1 MKDVQKFME
10 KQQFKAESQRL
21 LDLMINSIYT
31 HREIFLREII
41 SNASDAID
49 KLAYT
54 ALTDDKVGINRDE
67 FAITITRDPENRVLT
82 VSDNGI
88 GMSREEM
95 EENLGT
101 IAKSGSLGFKQAMEK
116 NEDIDIIGQFGVG
129 FYSAFMVASS
139 VTVISKKYGEDKAWK
154 WVSDGADGYTIEEC
168 VKDGPGTDVIMT
180 LKADTDDDKY
190 SEYLEEYEI
199 RSLIRKYSDY
209 IRYPIKMEVTK
220 SRPVEEPEEEA
231 VEVEGEQKEYKAP
244 KYEEYTEVETL
255 NSMVPI
261 WQRAKKDVTDE
272 EYEAFYRE
280 KFFDYNK
287 PLRVIHSSAEGSV
300 SFKALLYIPSKAP
313 YDFYTKDFKRGLQ
326 LYSSGVMIMENCED
340 LLPEHFRFV
349 RGIVDSQDLS
359 LNISRE
365 MLQHNRQ
372 LTIIA
377 RNIEKKIKSEL
388 KSMLENDR
396 EKYEQFYAAFGR
408 QLKYG
413 TVSDYGAH
421 KDACQDLLLFYSN
434 KQGKLISLKEYVDSM
449 AEGQEKIYF
458 APGENRERLA
468 KLPQVETL
476 AKKGYDVLLFAEDVD
491 EFIPQALMTYM
502 EKQFCNVST
511 EDLGL
516 KTEEEKKEA
525 EEKAEE
531 MKGLLTFVKE
541 SLGEQVKEVKLS
553 TDLGSH
559 PVCMTPDAGMSF
571 EMEKYMKKANPE
583 FAFPVGRIL
592 ELNPEHEA
600 VKALQAAMTAD
611 PVKAKDYAQLLCYQA
626 QLMAELP
633 LDDPYAYTELVC
645 KLMK

>member
-1 MKDVQKFME
+1 ME

-67 FAITITRDPENRVLT
+67 FAITITRDPENRTLT

-88 GMSREEM
+88 GMSKDEM
-95 EENLGT
+95 IENLGT

-139 VTVISKKYGEDKAWK
+139 ITVISKKYGEDKAWK
-154 WVSDGADGYTIEEC
+154 WVSDGADGYTIEETE
-168 VKDGPGTDVIMT
+168 KDAPGTDVIMT
-180 LKADTDDDKY
+180 LKADTEDEKY

-209 IRYPIKMEVTK
+209 IRYPIRMEVTK
-220 SRPVEEPEEEA
+220 SRPVEEPKDENA
-231 VEVEGEQKEYKAP
+231 EGEENKAP
-244 KYEEYTEVETL
+244 KYESYTEMETL

-261 WQRAKKDVTDE
+261 WQRDKKDVTEE
-272 EYEAFYRE
+272 EYETFYRD

-287 PLRVIHSSAEGSV
+287 PLRTIHYNVEGNV
-300 SFKALLYIPSKAP
+300 SFKALLYIPGKAP
-313 YDFYTKDFKRGLQ
+313 YDFYTKDYKRGLQ
-326 LYSSGVMIMENCED
+326 LYSSGVLIMDNCED

-349 RGIVDSQDLS
+349 RGVVDSQDLS

-388 KSMLENDR
+388 KAMLENDR
-396 EKYEQFYAAFGR
+396 EKYEEFYAAFGR

-421 KDACQDLLLFYSN
+421 KEATQDLLLFYSH
-434 KQGKLISLKEYVDSM
+434 KEGKLISLKEYVDAM
-449 AEGQEKIYF
+449 AEGQEKIYY
-458 APGENRERLA
+458 APGENKERLS

-476 AKKGYDVLLFAEDVD
+476 TKRGYDVLLFTEDVD
-491 EFIPQALMTYM
+491 EFVPQTLMTYM
-502 EKQFCNVST
+502 EKPFCNVST

-516 KTEEEKKEA
+516 QTEEEKKQA

-541 SLGEQVKEVKLS
+541 TLGDRVKEVKLS
-553 TDLGSH
+553 SELGSH
-559 PVCMTPDAGMSF
+559 PVCMTPAEGMSF
-571 EMEKYMKKANPE
+571 EMEKYMKRANPE
-583 FAFPVGRIL
+583 FAFPVGRVL

-600 VKALQAAMTAD
+600 VQAMQKAMTED
-611 PVKAKDYAQLLCYQA
+611 PEKAKDYAKLLCCQA

>member
-1 MKDVQKFME
+1 ME

-31 HREIFLREII
+31 HKEIFLREII

-67 FAITITRDPENRVLT
+67 FAITITRDPENRTLT

-88 GMSREEM
+88 GMSKDEM
-95 EENLGT
+95 IENLGT

-139 VTVISKKYGEDKAWK
+139 ITVISRKYGEDKAWK
-154 WVSDGADGYTIEEC
+154 WVSDGADGYTIEETE
-168 VKDGPGTDVIMT
+168 KDAPGTDVIMT
-180 LKADTDDDKY
+180 LKADTEDEKY

-209 IRYPIKMEVTK
+209 IRYPIRMEVTK
-220 SRPVEEPEEEA
+220 SRPVEEPKDENA
-231 VEVEGEQKEYKAP
+231 EGEENKAP
-244 KYEEYTEVETL
+244 KYESYTEMETL

-261 WQRAKKDVTDE
+261 WQRDKKDVTEE
-272 EYEAFYRE
+272 EYGTFYRD

-287 PLRVIHSSAEGSV
+287 PLRTIHYNVEGNV
-300 SFKALLYIPSKAP
+300 SFKALLYIPGKAP
-313 YDFYTKDFKRGLQ
+313 YDFYTKDYKRGLQ
-326 LYSSGVMIMENCED
+326 LYSSGVLIMDNCED

-349 RGIVDSQDLS
+349 RGVVDSQDLS

-388 KSMLENDR
+388 KAMLENDR
-396 EKYEQFYAAFGR
+396 EKYEEFYAAFGR

-421 KDACQDLLLFYSN
+421 KEATQDLLLFYSH
-434 KQGKLISLKEYVDSM
+434 KQGKLVSLKEYVDAM
-449 AEGQEKIYF
+449 AEGQEKIYY
-458 APGENRERLA
+458 APGENKERLS

-476 AKKGYDVLLFAEDVD
+476 TKKGYDVLLFTEDVD
-491 EFIPQALMTYM
+491 EFVPQTLMTYM
-502 EKQFCNVST
+502 EKPFCNVST

-516 KTEEEKKEA
+516 QTEEEKKQA

-541 SLGEQVKEVKLS
+541 TLGDRVKEVKLS
-553 TDLGSH
+553 SELGSH
-559 PVCMTPDAGMSF
+559 PVCMTPAEGMSF
-571 EMEKYMKKANPE
+571 EMEKYMKRANPE
-583 FAFPVGRIL
+583 FAFPVGRVL

-600 VKALQAAMTAD
+600 VQAMQKAMTED
-611 PVKAKDYAQLLCYQA
+611 PEKAKDYARLLCYQA

-645 KLMK
+645 RLMK

>member
-1 MKDVQKFME
+1 ME

-31 HREIFLREII
+31 HREIFLREIL

-54 ALTDDKVGINRDE
+54 ALTDDKVGISRDE
-67 FAITITRDPENRVLT
+67 FAITITRDRENRTLT

-88 GMSREEM
+88 GMTRQEL

-116 NEDIDIIGQFGVG
+116 NEGIDIIGQFGVG

-139 VTVISKKYGEDKAWK
+139 ITVITKHYGEDQAWK
-154 WVSDGADGYTIEEC
+154 WVSDGADGYTIEPAQKEN
-168 VKDGPGTDVIMT
+168 PGTDIIMT
-180 LKADTDDDKY
+180 LKADTEEEKY

-199 RSLIRKYSDY
+199 RSLVRKYSDY

-220 SRPVEEPEEEA
+220 SRPVEEAPAEDGGEE
-231 VEVEGEQKEYKAP
+231 KAP
-244 KYEEYTEVETL
+244 KYESYTEMETL

-261 WQRAKKDVTDE
+261 WQRAKKDVTEE
-272 EYEAFYRE
+272 EYDSFYRE

-287 PLRVIHSSAEGSV
+287 PLRTIHTSAEGSV

-326 LYSSGVMIMENCED
+326 LYSSGVMIMDSCED

-349 RGIVDSQDLS
+349 RGVVDSQDLS

-377 RNIEKKIKSEL
+377 RNVEKKIKTEL
-388 KSMLENDR
+388 KSMLDNDR
-396 EKYEQFYAAFGR
+396 EKYEEFYTAFGR

-421 KDACQDLLLFYSN
+421 KEACQDLLLFYSH
-434 KQGKLISLKEYVDSM
+434 KQGKLVSLKEYVEAM
-449 AEGQEKIYF
+449 AEGQEKIYYV
-458 APGENRERLA
+458 PGESKDRSA

-476 AKKGYDVLLFAEDVD
+476 AKKGYDVLLFTEDVD
-491 EFIPQALMTYM
+491 EFIPQTLMTYM
-502 EKQFCNVST
+502 EKSFCNAAS

-516 KTEEEKKEA
+516 QTEEEKKQA
-525 EEKAEE
+525 QEKAEE
-531 MKGLLTFVKE
+531 LKGMLTFVKE
-541 SLGEQVKEVKLS
+541 SLGDQVKEVRLS
-553 TDLGSH
+553 ADLGSH
-559 PVCMTPDAGMSF
+559 PACMTPEAGMSF
-571 EMEKYMKKANPE
+571 EMEKYMKRVNPE
-583 FAFPVGRIL
+583 FAYPVGRIL
-592 ELNPEHEA
+592 ELNAEHPA
-600 VKALQAAMTAD
+600 VQAMNKAMTED
-611 PVKAKDYAQLLCYQA
+611 PVKAKDYAQLLMYQA

-633 LDDPYAYTELVC
+633 LEDPYAYSELVC
-645 KLMK
+645 KLMN

>member
-1 MKDVQKFME
+1 ME

-67 FAITITRDPENRVLT
+67 FAITITRDPENRTLT

-101 IAKSGSLGFKQAMEK
+101 IAKSGSLSFKQAMEK
-116 NEDIDIIGQFGVG
+116 KDDIDIIGQFGVG

-139 VTVISKKYGEDKAWK
+139 VTVISKKYGEDTAWK
-154 WVSDGADGYTIEEC
+154 WVSDGADGYTIEETQ
-168 VKDGPGTDVIMT
+168 KDAPGTDIIMT
-180 LKADTDDDKY
+180 LKADTEEDKY
-190 SEYLEEYEI
+190 SEYLDEYEI
-199 RSLIRKYSDY
+199 RSLVRKYSDY
-209 IRYPIKMEVTK
+209 IRYPIRMEVTK
-220 SRPVEEPEEEA
+220 SRPVEKA
-231 VEVEGEQKEYKAP
+231 EGEEDKDKAP
-244 KYEEYTEVETL
+244 EYESYTEMETL

-261 WQRAKKDVTDE
+261 WQRAKKDVSEE
-272 EYEAFYRE
+272 EYESFYRD
-280 KFFDYNK
+280 KFFDYTK
-287 PLRVIHSSAEGSV
+287 PLRVIHSSAEGTV
-300 SFKALLYIPSKAP
+300 SFKALLYIPGKAP

-326 LYSSGVMIMENCED
+326 LYSAGVMIMENCED

-349 RGIVDSQDLS
+349 RGVVDSQDLS

-388 KSMLENDR
+388 KSMLESDR
-396 EKYEQFYAAFGR
+396 ENYEKFYAAFGR

-421 KDACQDLLLFYSN
+421 KDACQDLLLFYSH
-434 KQGKLISLKEYVDSM
+434 KQGKLISLKEYVDAM

-458 APGENRERLA
+458 VPGENKDRLA

-476 AKKGYDVLLFAEDVD
+476 SKKGYDVLLFTEEVD
-491 EFIPQALMTYM
+491 EFIPQTLVTYQ
-502 EKQFCNVST
+502 EKKFCNASS

-516 KTEEEKKEA
+516 QTEEEKKQA
-525 EEKAEE
+525 EEKAEQ
-531 MKGLLTFVKE
+531 MKGMLTFVKE
-541 SLGEQVKEVKLS
+541 SLGEQVKEVRLS
-553 TDLGSH
+553 ADLGSA
-559 PVCMTPDAGMSF
+559 PACMVPDAGMSF
-571 EMEKYMKKANPE
+571 EMEKYMKRVNPE

-592 ELNPEHEA
+592 ELNADHPA
-600 VKALQAAMTAD
+600 VQAMQKAMTED
-611 PVKAKDYAQLLCYQA
+611 PLKAKDYALLLMYQA

-633 LDDPYAYTELVC
+633 LEDPFAYTELVC
-645 KLMK
+645 KLMQ

>member
-1 MKDVQKFME
+1 ME

-67 FAITITRDPENRVLT
+67 FAITITRDPENRTLT

-101 IAKSGSLGFKQAMEK
+101 IAKSGSLNFKQAMEK
-116 NEDIDIIGQFGVG
+116 KDDIDIIGQFGVG

-139 VTVISKKYGEDKAWK
+139 VTVISKKYGEDTAWK
-154 WVSDGADGYTIEEC
+154 WVSDGADGYTIEETQ
-168 VKDGPGTDVIMT
+168 KDAPGTDIIMT
-180 LKADTDDDKY
+180 LKADTEEDKY
-190 SEYLEEYEI
+190 SEYLDEYEI
-199 RSLIRKYSDY
+199 RSLVRKYSDY
-209 IRYPIKMEVTK
+209 IRYPIRMEVTK
-220 SRPVEEPEEEA
+220 SRPVEKA
-231 VEVEGEQKEYKAP
+231 EGEEDKDKAP
-244 KYEEYTEVETL
+244 EYESYTEMETL

-261 WQRAKKDVTDE
+261 WQRAKKDVSEE
-272 EYEAFYRE
+272 EYESFYRD
-280 KFFDYNK
+280 KFFDYTK
-287 PLRVIHSSAEGSV
+287 PLRVIHSSAEGTV
-300 SFKALLYIPSKAP
+300 SFKALLYIPGKAP

-326 LYSSGVMIMENCED
+326 LYSAGVMIMENCED

-349 RGIVDSQDLS
+349 RGVVDSQDLS

-388 KSMLENDR
+388 KSMLESDR
-396 EKYEQFYAAFGR
+396 ENYEKFYAAFGR

-421 KDACQDLLLFYSN
+421 KDACQDLLLFYSH
-434 KQGKLISLKEYVDSM
+434 KQGKLISLKEYVDAM

-458 APGENRERLA
+458 VPGENKDRLA

-476 AKKGYDVLLFAEDVD
+476 SKKGYDVLLFTEDVD
-491 EFIPQALMTYM
+491 EFIPQTLVTYQ
-502 EKQFCNVST
+502 EKSFCNASS

-516 KTEEEKKEA
+516 QTEEEKKQA

-531 MKGLLTFVKE
+531 LKGMLTFVKD
-541 SLGEQVKEVKLS
+541 SLGEQVKEVRLS
-553 TDLGSH
+553 ADLGSA
-559 PVCMTPDAGMSF
+559 PACMVPDAGMSF
-571 EMEKYMKKANPE
+571 EMEKYMKRVNPE

-592 ELNPEHEA
+592 ELNADHPA
-600 VKALQAAMTAD
+600 VQAMQKAMTED
-611 PVKAKDYAQLLCYQA
+611 PLKAKDYALLLMYQA

-633 LDDPYAYTELVC
+633 LEDPFAYTELVC
-645 KLMK
+645 KLMQ

>member
-1 MKDVQKFME
+1 ME

-31 HREIFLREII
+31 HKEIFLREII

-88 GMSREEM
+88 GMSKEEM

-154 WVSDGADGYTIEEC
+154 WVSDGTDGYTIEETT
-168 VKDGPGTDVIMT
+168 KDAPGTDVIMT
-180 LKADTDDDKY
+180 LKADTEDEKY

-220 SRPVEEPEEEA
+220 SRQVEEPEEEEA
-231 VEVEGEQKEYKAP
+231 IEVEGEEEKKEPKAP
-244 KYEEYTEVETL
+244 KYEEYTEMETL

-261 WQRAKKDVTDE
+261 WQRDKKDVTDE
-272 EYEAFYRE
+272 EYEAFYRD

-287 PLRVIHSSAEGSV
+287 PLRTIHYNVEGNV

-326 LYSSGVMIMENCED
+326 LYSSGVLIMENCED

-476 AKKGYDVLLFAEDVD
+476 SKKGYDVLLFAEDVD
-491 EFIPQALMTYM
+491 EFIPQTLMTYM

-541 SLGEQVKEVKLS
+541 TLGEQVKEVKLS

-600 VKALQAAMTAD
+600 VKALQTAMTED

>member
-1 MKDVQKFME
+1 ME

-31 HREIFLREII
+31 HKEIFLREII

-67 FAITITRDPENRVLT
+67 FAITITRDPENRTLT

-88 GMSREEM
+88 GMSKDEM
-95 EENLGT
+95 IENLGT

-139 VTVISKKYGEDKAWK
+139 ITVISRKYGEDKAWK
-154 WVSDGADGYTIEEC
+154 WVSDGADGYTVEETE
-168 VKDGPGTDVIMT
+168 KATPGTDVIMT
-180 LKADTDDDKY
+180 LKADTEDEKY

-220 SRPVEEPEEEA
+220 SRPVEEAKDENA
-231 VEVEGEQKEYKAP
+231 EGEENKAP
-244 KYEEYTEVETL
+244 KYESYTEMETL

-261 WQRAKKDVTDE
+261 WQRDKKDVTEE
-272 EYEAFYRE
+272 EYETFYRD

-287 PLRVIHSSAEGSV
+287 PLRTIHYNVEGNV
-300 SFKALLYIPSKAP
+300 SFKALLYIPGKAP
-313 YDFYTKDFKRGLQ
+313 YDFYTKDYKRGLQ
-326 LYSSGVMIMENCED
+326 LYSSGVLIMDNCED

-349 RGIVDSQDLS
+349 RGVVDSQDLS

-388 KSMLENDR
+388 KAMLENDR
-396 EKYEQFYAAFGR
+396 EKYEEFYAAFGR

-421 KDACQDLLLFYSN
+421 KEATQDLLLFYSH
-434 KQGKLISLKEYVDSM
+434 KQGKLVSLKEYVDAM
-449 AEGQEKIYF
+449 AEGQEKIYY
-458 APGENRERLA
+458 APGENKERLS

-476 AKKGYDVLLFAEDVD
+476 TKKGYDVLLFTEDVD
-491 EFIPQALMTYM
+491 EFVPQTLMTYM
-502 EKQFCNVST
+502 EKPFCNVST

-516 KTEEEKKEA
+516 QTEEEKKQA

-541 SLGEQVKEVKLS
+541 TLGDQVKEVKLS
-553 TDLGSH
+553 SELGSH
-559 PVCMTPDAGMSF
+559 PVCMTPAEGMSF
-571 EMEKYMKKANPE
+571 EMEKYMKRANPE
-583 FAFPVGRIL
+583 FAFPVGRVL

-600 VKALQAAMTAD
+600 VQAMQKAMIED
-611 PVKAKDYAQLLCYQA
+611 PEKAKDYAKLLCYQA

-645 KLMK
+645 RLMK

>member
-1 MKDVQKFME
+1 ME

-31 HREIFLREII
+31 HKEIFLREII

-67 FAITITRDPENRVLT
+67 FAITITRDPENRTLT

-88 GMSREEM
+88 GMSKDEM
-95 EENLGT
+95 IENLGT

-139 VTVISKKYGEDKAWK
+139 ITVISKKYGEDKAWK
-154 WVSDGADGYTIEEC
+154 WVSDGADGYTIEETE
-168 VKDGPGTDVIMT
+168 KDAPGTDVIMT
-180 LKADTDDDKY
+180 LKADTEDEKY

-220 SRPVEEPEEEA
+220 SRPVEEPKDENA
-231 VEVEGEQKEYKAP
+231 EGEESKAP
-244 KYEEYTEVETL
+244 KYESYTEMETL

-261 WQRAKKDVTDE
+261 WQRDKKDVTEE
-272 EYEAFYRE
+272 EYETFYRD

-287 PLRVIHSSAEGSV
+287 PLRTIHYNVEGNV
-300 SFKALLYIPSKAP
+300 SFKALLYIPGKAP
-313 YDFYTKDFKRGLQ
+313 YDFYTKDYKRGLQ
-326 LYSSGVMIMENCED
+326 LYSSGVLIMDNCED

-349 RGIVDSQDLS
+349 RGVVDSQDLS

-388 KSMLENDR
+388 KAMLENDR
-396 EKYEQFYAAFGR
+396 EKYEEFYAAFGR

-421 KDACQDLLLFYSN
+421 KEATQDLLLFYSH
-434 KQGKLISLKEYVDSM
+434 KEGKLISLKEYVDAM

-458 APGENRERLA
+458 APGENKERLS

-476 AKKGYDVLLFAEDVD
+476 TKKGYDVLLFTEDVD
-491 EFIPQALMTYM
+491 EFVPQTLMTCM
-502 EKQFCNVST
+502 EKPFCNVST

-516 KTEEEKKEA
+516 QTEEEKKQA

-541 SLGEQVKEVKLS
+541 TLGDRVKEVKLS
-553 TDLGSH
+553 SELGSH
-559 PVCMTPDAGMSF
+559 PVCMTPAEGMSF
-571 EMEKYMKKANPE
+571 EMEKYMKRANPE
-583 FAFPVGRIL
+583 FAFPVGRVL

-600 VKALQAAMTAD
+600 VQAMQKAMTED
-611 PVKAKDYAQLLCYQA
+611 PEKAKDYAKLLCCQA

-645 KLMK
+645 RLMK

>member
-1 MKDVQKFME
+1 M

-54 ALTDDKVGINRDE
+54 ALTDDKVGISRDQ
-67 FAITITRDPENRVLT
+67 FAITITRDEENRTLT

-88 GMSREEM
+88 GMSREDM

-116 NEDIDIIGQFGVG
+116 QEDIDIIGQFGVG

-139 VTVISKKYGEDKAWK
+139 ITVISKKYGEDKAWK
-154 WVSDGADGYTIEEC
+154 WVSDGADGYTIEETL
-168 VKDGPGTDVIMT
+168 KDAPGTEIIMT
-180 LKADTDDDKY
+180 LKEDTEDDKY
-190 SEYLEEYEI
+190 SEFLEEYEI
-199 RSLIRKYSDY
+199 RSLVRKYSDY
-209 IRYPIKMEVTK
+209 IRYPIRMEVSRTRKMED
-220 SRPVEEPEEEA
+220 S
-231 VEVEGEQKEYKAP
+231 
-244 KYEEYTEVETL
+244 EEYESYTELETL

-261 WQRAKKDVTDE
+261 WQRAKKDVTEE
-272 EYEAFYRE
+272 EYDTFYRE

-287 PLRVIHSSAEGSV
+287 PLRTIHSSAEGSV
-300 SFKALLYIPSKAP
+300 SFKALMYVPSKAP
-313 YDFYTKDFKRGLQ
+313 YDFYTKDFKQGLQ

-377 RNIEKKIKSEL
+377 RNIEKKIKGEL
-388 KSMLENDR
+388 KNMLENDR
-396 EKYEQFYAAFGR
+396 EKYEEFYAAFGR

-421 KDACQDLLLFYSN
+421 KDACKDLLLFWSH
-434 KQGKLISLKEYVDSM
+434 KEGKLVSLKEYVEAM
-449 AEGQEKIYF
+449 AEDQEKIYYV
-458 APGENRERLA
+458 PGENKERLA
-468 KLPQVETL
+468 KLPQVEAL
-476 AKKGYDVLLFAEDVD
+476 SKKGYDCLLFTEDVD
-491 EFIPQALMTYM
+491 EFIPQTLVNYM
-502 EKQFCNVST
+502 EKAFCNATS

-516 KTEEEKKEA
+516 QTEEEKKEA
-525 EEKAEE
+525 EEKAENL
-531 MKGLLTFVKE
+531 KGFLTFVQE
-541 SLGEQVKEVKLS
+541 TLGDQVKEVRLS
-553 TDLGSH
+553 SNLGSH
-559 PVCMTPDAGMSF
+559 PVCMTPEAGMSF

-583 FAFPVGRIL
+583 FAFSVGRIL
-592 ELNPEHEA
+592 ELNAEHEA
-600 VKALQAAMTAD
+600 VQAMQRAMKED
-611 PVKAKDYAQLLCYQA
+611 PLKAKDYAQLLCCQA

-633 LDDPYAYTELVC
+633 LEDPYAYTELVC
-645 KLMK
+645 RLMK

>member
-1 MKDVQKFME
+1 ME
-10 KQQFKAESQRL
+10 KMQFKAESQRL

-54 ALTDDKVGINRDE
+54 ALTDDKVGISRDQ
-67 FAITITRDPENRVLT
+67 FAITITRDEENRILT

-88 GMSREEM
+88 GMSREDM

-116 NEDIDIIGQFGVG
+116 QEDIDIIGQFGVG

-139 VTVISKKYGEDKAWK
+139 ITVISRKYGEEKAWK
-154 WVSDGADGYTIEEC
+154 WVSDGADGYTIEETT
-168 VKDGPGTDVIMT
+168 KTAPGTDIIMT
-180 LKADTDDDKY
+180 LKADTEEDKY
-190 SEYLEEYEI
+190 SEFLEEYEL

-209 IRYPIKMEVTK
+209 IRYPIRMEVTK
-220 SRPVEEPEEEA
+220 SRPVENVDEN
-231 VEVEGEQKEYKAP
+231 GEKKTS
-244 KYEEYTEVETL
+244 YESYTEMETM

-261 WQRAKKDVTDE
+261 WQRAKKDVSEE
-272 EYEAFYRE
+272 EYETFYRD

-287 PLRVIHSSAEGSV
+287 PLRTIHSSAEGSV
-300 SFKALLYIPSKAP
+300 SFKALMYIPGKAP
-313 YDFYTKDFKRGLQ
+313 YDFYTKDFKHGLQ

-396 EKYEQFYAAFGR
+396 EKYEEFYAAFGR

-413 TVSDYGAH
+413 TVSEYGAH
-421 KDACQDLLLFYSN
+421 KDSCKDLLLFYSH
-434 KQGKLISLKEYVDSM
+434 KEGKLISLKEYVEAM

-458 APGENRERLA
+458 VPGENKDRLA

-476 AKKGYDVLLFAEDVD
+476 SKKGYDVLLFTEDVD
-491 EFIPQALMTYM
+491 EFIPQTLVTYM
-502 EKQFCNVST
+502 EKSFCNASS

-516 KTEEEKKEA
+516 QTEEEKKEA

-531 MKGLLTFVKE
+531 LKGFLTFVKE
-541 SLGEQVKEVKLS
+541 TLGEQVKEVKLS
-553 TDLGSH
+553 SNLGSH
-559 PVCMTPDAGMSF
+559 PVCMSPEAGMSF
-571 EMEKYMKKANPE
+571 EMEKYMKRANPE
-583 FAFPVGRIL
+583 FAFAVGRIL
-592 ELNPEHEA
+592 ELNAEHEA
-600 VKALQAAMTAD
+600 VQAMQRAMTED
-611 PVKAKDYAQLLCYQA
+611 PLKAKDYAQLLCYQA

-633 LDDPYAYTELVC
+633 LEDPFAYTELVC

>member
-1 MKDVQKFME
+1 ME

-31 HREIFLREII
+31 HKEIFLREII

-67 FAITITRDPENRVLT
+67 FAITITRDPENRTLT

-88 GMSREEM
+88 GMSKDEM
-95 EENLGT
+95 IENLGT

-139 VTVISKKYGEDKAWK
+139 ITVISRKYGEDKAWK
-154 WVSDGADGYTIEEC
+154 WVSDGADGYTIEETE
-168 VKDGPGTDVIMT
+168 KDAPGTDVIMT
-180 LKADTDDDKY
+180 LKADTEDEKY

-209 IRYPIKMEVTK
+209 IRYPIRMEVTK
-220 SRPVEEPEEEA
+220 SRPVEEPKDENA
-231 VEVEGEQKEYKAP
+231 EGEENKAP
-244 KYEEYTEVETL
+244 KYESYTEMETL

-261 WQRAKKDVTDE
+261 WQRDKKDVTEE
-272 EYEAFYRE
+272 EYETFYRD

-287 PLRVIHSSAEGSV
+287 PLRTIHYNVEGNV
-300 SFKALLYIPSKAP
+300 SFKALLYIPGKAP
-313 YDFYTKDFKRGLQ
+313 YDFYTKDYKRGLQ
-326 LYSSGVMIMENCED
+326 LYSSGVLIMDNCED

-349 RGIVDSQDLS
+349 RGVVDSQDLS

-388 KSMLENDR
+388 KAMLENDR
-396 EKYEQFYAAFGR
+396 EKYEEFYAAFGR

-421 KDACQDLLLFYSN
+421 KEATQDLLLFYSH
-434 KQGKLISLKEYVDSM
+434 KQGKLISLKEYVDAM
-449 AEGQEKIYF
+449 AEGQEKIYY
-458 APGENRERLA
+458 APGENKERLS

-476 AKKGYDVLLFAEDVD
+476 TKKGYDVLLFTEDVD
-491 EFIPQALMTYM
+491 EFVPQTLMTYM
-502 EKQFCNVST
+502 EKSFCNVST

-516 KTEEEKKEA
+516 QTEEEKKQA

-541 SLGEQVKEVKLS
+541 TLGDRVKEVKLS
-553 TDLGSH
+553 SELGSH
-559 PVCMTPDAGMSF
+559 PVCMTPAEGMSF
-571 EMEKYMKKANPE
+571 EMEKYMKRANPE
-583 FAFPVGRIL
+583 FAFPVGRVL

-600 VKALQAAMTAD
+600 VQAMQKAMTED
-611 PVKAKDYAQLLCYQA
+611 PEKAKDYAKLLCYQA

-645 KLMK
+645 RLMK